1 MHIRLKARGAT
12 LHVESDGNEGLPALL
27 LWPGGSCTTRMWDRV
42 IPDLAERFFV
52 LRFDI
57 RGVGKSSPAD
67 DPEAQYTFE
76 QYAEDAIRVLDHFEV
91 DRCHVWSMAWGTR
104 AAIAFCSLYPN
115 RVISAA
121 LFEANTGM
129 PDPKAQQEG
138 QKAAR
143 EKQRAAG
150 IEPFPLPEGYN
161 AHDTPESVPLAM
173 GALRKFDLAA
183 AVPGLTMPVLIAT
196 GDHDPNLTSSRE
208 VAATLP
214 NSRLVVFEN
223 VGHGS
228 VLQRPDLTSR
238 TFLEFQDALQGTS

>member
-1 MHIRLKARGAT
+1 MQIRLVARGAT
-12 LHVESDGNEGLPALL
+12 LHVESDGKKGAPALL
-27 LWPGGSCTTRMWDRV
+27 LWPGGSCTTRMWDHV
-42 IPDLAERFFV
+42 IPELAERFQV

-57 RGVGKSSPAD
+57 RGVGKSSPAE

-76 QYAEDAIRVLDHFEV
+76 QYAEDAVRVLDHFEI

-104 AAIAFCSLYPN
+104 AAIAFCSLYPD

-129 PDPKAQQEG
+129 PDVKAQQEG

-143 EKQRAAG
+143 EKQRTAG
-150 IEPFPLPEGYN
+150 IEPFELPEGFHD
-161 AHDTPESVPLAM
+161 HDTPESVPMAM

-183 AVPGLTMPVLIAT
+183 ALSKLTMPALIAT
-196 GDHDPNLTSSRE
+196 GDHDPNLPSSRE

-214 NSRLVVFEN
+214 DARLVVFEN

-238 TFLEFQDALQGTS
+238 TFLEFQDSLTGRI